1 MTTAFQRSCGP
12 ASSGDPEAVA
22 ARVATLT
29 DAESQQVLQY
39 LAGFSPVEVDMAI
52 AAVKALQLHRDSR

>member
-1 MTTAFQRSCGP
+1 MTTGFQRSCDPTGV
-12 ASSGDPEAVA
+12 GDPEAVA

-52 AAVKALQLHRDSR
+52 AAVKALQPHQDSG

>member
-1 MTTAFQRSCGP
+1 MTTGFQRSCDPTGV
-12 ASSGDPEAVA
+12 GDPEAVA

-39 LAGFSPVEVDMAI
+39 LAGFSPVAVDIAI
-52 AAVKALQLHRDSR
+52 AAVKARQPHRDSG